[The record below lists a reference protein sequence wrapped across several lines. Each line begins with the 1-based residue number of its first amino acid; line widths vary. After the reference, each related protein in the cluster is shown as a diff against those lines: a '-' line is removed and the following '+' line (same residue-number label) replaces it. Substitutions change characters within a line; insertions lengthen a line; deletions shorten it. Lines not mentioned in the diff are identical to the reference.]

1 MDDNKKI
8 PGIDS
13 WIRINAYDEEDLR
26 RLRDFVYP
34 EDLADVERY
43 LVHLRSEKL
52 SRFVVLNRDQHTYT
66 APEHVFEQMYLNPE
80 EGVDENAPV
89 ENGEMH
95 LFELTSE
102 MDRTS
107 LAKWADSILPGLDL
121 VALQQRVRVGD
132 LVLNRPGSNAFEVFT
147 RSEST
152 STERA
157 QNRIHILGIMQG
169 DLSKAQAADAWIH
182 GDAE

>member
-26 RLRDFVYP
+26 RLRDFAYP
-34 EDLADVERY
+34 KDLAEVEHMIT
-43 LVHLRSEKL
+43 LARSEGL
-52 SRFVVLNRDQHTYT
+52 SRLVVYNHDQRTGIVS
-66 APEHVFEQMYLNPE
+66 EHGFEQTYLNPE

-157 QNRIHILGIMQG
+157 QNRIHILGITQG
-169 DLSKAQAADAWIH
+169 DLSEARAADAWIH

>member
-13 WIRINAYDEEDLR
+13 WIRINAYDKEDLR
-26 RLRDFVYP
+26 RLRDFAYP
-34 EDLADVERY
+34 EDLAYVARS

-52 SRFVVLNRDQHTYT
+52 SRFVVLNHDPHTSII
-66 APEHVFEQMYLNPE
+66 PERAFEQTYLGPE
-80 EGVDENAPV
+80 EGGGVPPV
-89 ENGEMH
+89 ENG
-95 LFELTSE
+95 
-102 MDRTS
+102 
-107 LAKWADSILPGLDL
+107 
-121 VALQQRVRVGD
+121 
-132 LVLNRPGSNAFEVFT
+132 
-147 RSEST
+147 EST

-169 DLSKAQAADAWIH
+169 DLSKARAADAWIH

>member
-26 RLRDFVYP
+26 RLRDFAYP

-52 SRFVVLNRDQHTYT
+52 SRFVVLNHDPHTGIV
-66 APEHVFEQMYLNPE
+66 PERVFEQTYLGPE
-80 EGVDENAPV
+80 EGGGMPPV

-169 DLSKAQAADAWIH
+169 DLWKARAADAWIH

>member
-26 RLRDFVYP
+26 RLRDFAYP

-52 SRFVVLNRDQHTYT
+52 SRFVVLNHDPHTGIV
-66 APEHVFEQMYLNPE
+66 PERVFEQTYLGPE
-80 EGVDENAPV
+80 EGFD
-89 ENGEMH
+89 
-95 LFELTSE
+95 
-102 MDRTS
+102 
-107 LAKWADSILPGLDL
+107 
-121 VALQQRVRVGD
+121 D
-132 LVLNRPGSNAFEVFT
+132 LVLNRLGSNAFEVFT

-157 QNRIHILGIMQG
+157 QNRIHILGIVQG
-169 DLSKAQAADAWIH
+169 DLSKARAADAWIH

>member
-13 WIRINAYDEEDLR
+13 WIRINAYDKGDLR
-26 RLRDFVYP
+26 RFRDFAYP
-34 EDLADVERY
+34 EDLADVERN

-52 SRFVVLNRDQHTYT
+52 SRFVVLNHDPHTGIV
-66 APEHVFEQMYLNPE
+66 PERVFEQTYLGPE
-80 EGVDENAPV
+80 EGGGMPPV

-121 VALQQRVRVGD
+121 VAIQQRVRVGD

-169 DLSKAQAADAWIH
+169 DLSKARAADAWIH